1 MCVIFY
7 QTKGQP
13 LFTYEEI
20 QNAAITN
27 PDGMGLMWNDGKSIK
42 FRKGYFNVADF
53 YDDYV
58 DIKEN
63 PTTQDM
69 ALHFRIGT
77 GSAVDVAN
85 CHPFPITKV
94 EKRIRAS
101 KGSCDVGVMMNG
113 IIGKSTKQ
121 FSDTALYVMHNLK
134 YYYDIDRRFFLH
146 FNKRGNELFESE
158 IAGCRFVLMC
168 KDGTKLFGKGW
179 SDYEG
184 KGMVSNRYWI
194 PKPATYY
201 TSRYFDKWEDKWED
215 YYTYWDDDYYDSK
228 YFTSSNTTKDATYE
242 SYDSWYRQKKAKRFS
257 KKKSEK
263 RHKSY
268 IDKLMEEVVT

>member
-7 QTKGQP
+7 QTKEQP
-13 LFTYEEI
+13 LFTYNEI
-20 QNAAITN
+20 LNASLTN

-42 FRKGYFNVADF
+42 YRKGYFNVDKF
-53 YDDYV
+53 YNDYV
-58 DIKEN
+58 EIKNN

-77 GSAVDVAN
+77 GSAIDVAN

-101 KGSCDVGVMMNG
+101 KGHCDVGVMMNG
-113 IIGKSTKQ
+113 IIGASTKE
-121 FSDTALYVMHNLK
+121 FSDTALYVMNNLK
-134 YYYDIDRRFFLH
+134 YYYDVDRRFFMH
-146 FNKRGNELFESE
+146 FSKRGEQLFENE
-158 IAGCRFVLMC
+158 IHGCRFVLMC
-168 KDGTKLFGKGW
+168 KEGSKLFGTGW

-184 KGMVSNRYWI
+184 KAMVSNRHWI
-194 PKPATYY
+194 PIQKPISY
-201 TSRYFDKWEDKWED
+201 TSRYFDKW
-215 YYTYWDDDYYDSK
+215 DDYYYNYNSDS
-228 YFTSSNTTKDATYE
+228 YIYD
-242 SYDSWYRQKKAKRFS
+242 SYDAWYRQKNAKRFS

-268 IDKLMEEVVT
+268 IDKLMEEVV